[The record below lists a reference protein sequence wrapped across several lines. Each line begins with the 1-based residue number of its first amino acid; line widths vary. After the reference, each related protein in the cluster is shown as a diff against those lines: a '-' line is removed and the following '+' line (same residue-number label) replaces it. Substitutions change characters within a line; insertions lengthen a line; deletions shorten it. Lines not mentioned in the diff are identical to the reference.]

1 MVDRDEYYSRSDPE
15 QIIAVGHK
23 QNLLPLETET
33 TLTTLKAWQK
43 IKSYLKAPPK
53 EGRSLLDVVSTLHLS

>member
-1 MVDRDEYYSRSDPE
+1 MVRDEYYSRSDPE

-43 IKSYLKAPPK
+43 IKSYL
-53 EGRSLLDVVSTLHLS
+53 